1 MESNISNQMLYE
13 LFLTSKKVREQT
25 NQSLQFSVLHDN
37 QGADSLAWYRGES
50 PSSRDS
56 KWGHLISPPWTK
68 KGKEIHRQTKIL
80 FLTN

>member
-37 QGADSLAWYRGES
+37 QGADSLA
-50 PSSRDS
+50 
-56 KWGHLISPPWTK
+56 
-68 KGKEIHRQTKIL
+68 
-80 FLTN
+80 